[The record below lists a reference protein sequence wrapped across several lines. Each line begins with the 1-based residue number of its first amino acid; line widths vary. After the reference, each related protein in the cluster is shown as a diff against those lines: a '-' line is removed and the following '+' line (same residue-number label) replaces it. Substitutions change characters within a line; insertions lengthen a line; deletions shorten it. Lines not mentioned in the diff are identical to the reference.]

1 MSGLISVAEAL
12 ARILAGVPGPVA
24 AETVALARAAGRTL
38 AADVAALRTQPPF
51 PASAMDGYAVRGADA
66 AVAGAALRLVG
77 TSAAGHG
84 FSGAIGPGET
94 VRIFTGAPVPEGADA
109 VLIQENARAEA
120 GAVVV
125 LEAVVPQRFIRRAG
139 LDFFAG
145 DALLAAGDTLDARR
159 LALAAA
165 AGHGRVAV
173 RRKPRVA
180 ILATGDELVQPGE
193 TPAWDQIIASNA
205 LALAALVTSA
215 GAEAID
221 LGIAGDSLP
230 ALEAAFGQAR
240 AARADLLVTL
250 GGASVGDHDL
260 VQAALAREGL
270 ELGFWRVALRP
281 GKPLMHGHLR
291 IVPHGDPRLAD
302 SDDAS
307 ASSMMVIGLPGNPVS
322 SIVCG
327 LLFVVPAVRA
337 LLGDPLA
344 GADRSEPA
352 TLGRDLD
359 ANDGRQDY
367 LRAGL
372 DTAPDRMPVAHPE
385 SRQDSSML
393 AVLGKAEALLIRA
406 PHAPAARA
414 GDPCRI
420 IRLDRTLL

>member
-1 MSGLISVAEAL
+1 MSGLIPVAEAL
-12 ARILAGVPGPVA
+12 ARILASVPTPVSS
-24 AETVALARAAGRTL
+24 EDVPLATAAGRTL
-38 AADVAALRTQPPF
+38 AADVVAIRTQPPF
-51 PASAMDGYAVRGADA
+51 PASAMDGYAVRAADA
-66 AVAGAALRLVG
+66 TEAGATLRLIG

-84 FSGAIGPGET
+84 FSKTIAPGET

-109 VLIQENARAEA
+109 ILIQENARAE
-120 GAVVV
+120 GDIIVTLEPVVA
-125 LEAVVPQRFIRRAG
+125 ERFIRRAG
-139 LDFFAG
+139 LDFSAG
-145 DALLAAGDTLDARR
+145 DGLLKAGDTLDARR

-193 TPAWDQIIASNA
+193 APAWDQIVASNT
-205 LALAALVTSA
+205 LSLAALVNAA
-215 GAEAID
+215 GGEAID
-221 LGIAGDSLP
+221 LGIAGDTLP
-230 ALEAAFGQAR
+230 ALEAAFARAR

-260 VQAALAREGL
+260 VQTALAAEGL
-270 ELGFWRVALRP
+270 ELGFWKVALRP
-281 GKPLMHGHLR
+281 GKPLMHGHLG
-291 IVPHGDPRLAD
+291 PML
-302 SDDAS
+302 
-307 ASSMMVIGLPGNPVS
+307 VIGLPGNPVS

-337 LLGDPLA
+337 LLGDPRA
-344 GADRSEPA
+344 GADHSEPA

-359 ANDGRQDY
+359 GNDGREDY
-367 LRAGL
+367 MRAAL
-372 DTAPDRMPVAHPE
+372 DTAPDRLPVAHPE

-393 AVLGKAEALLIRA
+393 AVLGRAEALLIRA